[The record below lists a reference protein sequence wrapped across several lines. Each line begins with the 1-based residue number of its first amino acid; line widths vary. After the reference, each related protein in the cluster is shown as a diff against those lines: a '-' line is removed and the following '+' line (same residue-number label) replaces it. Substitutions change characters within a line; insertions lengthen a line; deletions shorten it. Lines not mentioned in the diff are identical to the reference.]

1 MFRKFVSNVPSGT
14 GTNYILDFGESR
26 RIRVRAYLRVEMP
39 GTFDWR
45 IFYIN
50 SVNSTFAGGEQAYR
64 GLPGGDF
71 KILSARIADGGPVG
85 GKNVYELAGKASE
98 GLPELPTLENAVELT
113 FDKDASRIVHPD
125 ERIESDAV
133 RLTVQDGH
141 YLAFEWE
148 LEGNRIPCTPDSRT
162 LTFVD
167 TGDGFKA
174 DDSQNAPLPAMFACD
189 RPYKK
194 RVAFIGDSITQGCG
208 TTRDAVEMWA
218 GRIAGMMPEN
228 AVWNLGLGFGRGSD
242 TLFVPE
248 GQEYG
253 SWLWKAVQNDV
264 IIVAFGTN
272 DLISGSYH
280 KEPSERRSDTAG
292 EYLRT
297 LSTLVGKLKNAG
309 IDVIIATLPPF
320 SYSEKQEDEWRAV
333 NLAIPALAAMYG
345 CRVYDIQAALDPTH
359 DLGNKYPCG
368 AHPDGH
374 GGEIAAEYFRERFL
388 NGGIGSL

>member
-1 MFRKFVSNVPSGT
+1 MFRKFVSNVPNGT

-26 RIRVRAYLRVEMP
+26 RVRVRAYLRVEMP
-39 GTFDWR
+39 GTFNWK

-50 SVNSTFAGGEQAYR
+50 SVNSTFAGGEIAYR
-64 GLPGGDF
+64 GRSGGEF
-71 KILSARIADGGPVG
+71 RIISARIADGGPVG
-85 GKNVYELAGKASE
+85 GEDVYGLAKKASG
-98 GLPELPTLENAVELT
+98 GLTELPALENAVELT
-113 FDKDASRIVHPD
+113 FDKAASRLVKPD
-125 ERIESDAV
+125 EHIESDPAK
-133 RLTVQDGH
+133 LTVQEGH

-167 TGDGFKA
+167 TGEGFRA

-208 TTRDAVEMWA
+208 TARDAVEMWA
-218 GRIAGMMPEN
+218 GRIALMMPEN
-228 AVWNLGLGFGRGSD
+228 AVWNLGLGYGRGSD
-242 TLFVPE
+242 TLFAPE
-248 GQEYG
+248 GQEFG
-253 SWLWKAVQNDV
+253 SWLWKAAQNDIV
-264 IIVAFGTN
+264 IVAFGTN
-272 DLISGSYH
+272 DLISGSYR

-297 LSTLVGKLKNAG
+297 LAAVVGKLKSAG
-309 IDVIIATLPPF
+309 ADVIIATLPPF

-333 NLAIPALAAMYG
+333 NLAIPSLAAMYG
-345 CRVYDIQAALDPTH
+345 CRVYDIQAALDPTRN
-359 DLGNKYPCG
+359 LGNKYPYG

-388 NGGIGSL
+388 SGGIGSL